1 MNAITSYPCSLS
13 QTRIQDVSRP
23 PLYAKTTVLLLADI
37 FKLLEN
43 YLSYLEIVET
53 LPTANRVKCAMRD
66 VAEVFLFCSFRVCCD
81 PCSDWLKVHTD
92 AHDWLII
99 VFSDQGW
106 TAVVHSGAK
115 SKNIMMTIIFPRI
128 GHNTAG
134 DIFLGSW
141 HCRCVPFFGKF
152 NFPLNIVKWP
162 VPAQTG
168 YPSLVR

>member
-23 PLYAKTTVLLLADI
+23 PLYAKTTVLLFADI

-53 LPTANRVKCAMRD
+53 LPTANHVKCAMRD
-66 VAEVFLFCSFRVCCD
+66 EAEVFLFCSFRVCCD
-81 PCSDWLKVHTD
+81 PCSDWFKVHTD

-99 VFSDQGW
+99 VFSDWGQ
-106 TAVVHSGAK
+106 TAVVNSGAK
-115 SKNIMMTIIFPRI
+115 SKNIMMTIIFSRI
-128 GHNTAG
+128 EYNTAG
-134 DIFLGSW
+134 GIFLGSW

-152 NFPLNIVKWP
+152 NFLLNIVKWP

-168 YPSLVR
+168 YPS

>member
-23 PLYAKTTVLLLADI
+23 PLYAKTTVLLFADI

-43 YLSYLEIVET
+43 YLSYLETVET
-53 LPTANRVKCAMRD
+53 LPTANHVKCAMRD
-66 VAEVFLFCSFRVCCD
+66 VAEVFLFCSFRVLLR
-81 PCSDWLKVHTD
+81 PLLWLVKSPHWRS
-92 AHDWLII
+92 WL
-99 VFSDQGW
+99 VDHRFQWSGW

-115 SKNIMMTIIFPRI
+115 SKNIMMTIIFSRI
-128 GHNTAG
+128 QYNRASG
-134 DIFLGSW
+134 IFLGSW
-141 HCRCVPFFGKF
+141 DCRCAPLFGKF

>member
-43 YLSYLEIVET
+43 YLCFVEIVLEI
-53 LPTANRVKCAMRD
+53 LPAANHVKCAMRD

-81 PCSDWLKVHTD
+81 PFSDWFKVHTD

-99 VFSDQGW
+99 VFSDWGQ
-106 TAVVHSGAK
+106 TAVVNSGAK
-115 SKNIMMTIIFPRI
+115 SKNIMMTIIFSRI
-128 GHNTAG
+128 EYNTAG
-134 DIFLGSW
+134 GIFLGSW

-152 NFPLNIVKWP
+152 NFLLNIVKWP

-168 YPSLVR
+168 YPS

>member
-43 YLSYLEIVET
+43 YVLSGD
-53 LPTANRVKCAMRD
+53 RRD
-66 VAEVFLFCSFRVCCD
+66 PSYSESRNFMCHAWCSWGFLFCSFRVCCD

-134 DIFLGSW
+134 GIFLGSW